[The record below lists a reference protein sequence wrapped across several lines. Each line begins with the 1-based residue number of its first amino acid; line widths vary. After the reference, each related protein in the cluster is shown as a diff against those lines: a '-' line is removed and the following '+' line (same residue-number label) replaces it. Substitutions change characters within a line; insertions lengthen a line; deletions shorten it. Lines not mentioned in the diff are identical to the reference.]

1 VILLRA
7 RACSYAR
14 RESFGNA
21 KGFLV
26 SRYILNYR
34 YQWMPLRRHRLLK
47 ANPLVRPHYLVV
59 AADVE
64 GGGADGSTVVI
75 VAVEQ

>member
-1 VILLRA
+1 
-7 RACSYAR
+7 
-14 RESFGNA
+14 
-21 KGFLV
+21 LV

>member
-1 VILLRA
+1 LLLRA
-7 RACSYAR
+7 TGEFRKC
-14 RESFGNA
+14 EGIL
-21 KGFLV
+21 GFTVYTELPLPV
-26 SRYILNYR
+26 
-34 YQWMPLRRHRLLK
+34 MPLRRHRLLK